1 VTPSPDRHLF
11 VIHGG
16 TGDLARRKLLP
27 SLYRIMTETDGSSGC
42 VALLGVG
49 STPLDD
55 GGYRQWARTALQE
68 SGIDDRDLA
77 AWCDRTVFYQQVPR
91 GTEDLGALAA
101 RIDEV
106 ETTLGLPGNR
116 VFHLALPPVALPA
129 IVTALGAQGLN
140 TSPGWTRLIV
150 EKPFGRDLAS
160 ARELNLLLHRHY
172 TEQQIYRIDHYL
184 GKETVQN
191 LLAFRFA
198 NPLFEWSW
206 NRDRISAVEITVA
219 EDLGIGTRAGYYD
232 HTGAVRD
239 MVQNHLTQL
248 VTLVA
253 MEAPTSFAAD
263 AIRTEKVQVLE
274 AVRAIDLSDVVLGQ
288 YAGGV
293 VSGAPA
299 PGYLEE
305 PNVPANSR
313 TATFAGLRLW
323 IDTWRWSGVP
333 FYLRTGKRL
342 PRKTTQI
349 AITFHQPP
357 VCLFH
362 GVADECKAHRNVVL
376 LILQPDEGFE
386 VRFDVKAPGEALQL
400 DSWPLRFGYGEAFES
415 LPDAYQT
422 LLLDVMEGDQTLFVR
437 ADEVEA
443 SWRLYAPILEAEM
456 DAELPVHPYPA
467 GTWGPEV
474 TDEILG
480 RCENE
485 EWTMR
490 G

>member
-1 VTPSPDRHLF
+1 
-11 VIHGG
+11 
-16 TGDLARRKLLP
+16 
-27 SLYRIMTETDGSSGC
+27 M
-42 VALLGVG
+42 
-49 STPLDD
+49 
-55 GGYRQWARTALQE
+55 
-68 SGIDDRDLA
+68 
-77 AWCDRTVFYQQVPR
+77 
-91 GTEDLGALAA
+91 
-101 RIDEV
+101 
-106 ETTLGLPGNR
+106 
-116 VFHLALPPVALPA
+116 
-129 IVTALGAQGLN
+129 
-140 TSPGWTRLIV
+140 
-150 EKPFGRDLAS
+150 EKPFGQDLAS
-160 ARELNLLLHRHY
+160 ALELNDLLHRHY

-219 EDLGIGTRAGYYD
+219 EDLGIGARAGYYD

-263 AIRTEKVQVLE
+263 AVRTEKVQVLE
-274 AVRAIDLSDVVLGQ
+274 AVRAIDLSEVVLGQ
-288 YAGGV
+288 YGAGDVAGMP
-293 VSGAPA
+293 APA
-299 PGYLEE
+299 YVEE
-305 PNVPANSR
+305 PGVAADSR
-313 TATFAGLRLW
+313 TATFVGLRLW
-323 IDTWRWSGVP
+323 IDTWRWAGVP

-362 GVADECKAHRNVVL
+362 GIADECKAHRNVVL

-443 SWRLYAPILEAEM
+443 SWRLYSPILEAE
-456 DAELPVHPYPA
+456 LPVHSYPS
-467 GTWGPEV
+467 GSWGPDI
-474 TDEILG
+474 TDEVLG
-480 RCENE
+480 RCEDE

>member
-1 VTPSPDRHLF
+1 VLPVTASHDRHLF

-27 SLYRIMTETDGSSGC
+27 SLHRIMTTNDTSCGC

-55 GGYRQWARTALQE
+55 VTYRDWAHQALQE
-68 SGIDDRDLA
+68 SGISDEGLA
-77 AWCDRTVFYQQVPR
+77 AWCDHTVFYQQIPR
-91 GTEDLGALAA
+91 GADDLGGLADRIAEIEALL
-101 RIDEV
+101 D
-106 ETTLGLPGNR
+106 LPGNR

-129 IVTALGAQGLN
+129 IVLALGSAALN

-150 EKPFGRDLAS
+150 EKPFGHDLDS
-160 ARELNLLLHRHY
+160 AHELNHLLHRYY
-172 TEQQIYRIDHYL
+172 TEEQIYRIDHYL

-206 NRDRISAVEITVA
+206 NRDRIAAVEITVA
-219 EDLGIGTRAGYYD
+219 EDLGIGSRAGYYD
-232 HTGAVRD
+232 RTGAVRD

-263 AIRTEKVQVLE
+263 SIRTEKVQVLE
-274 AVRAIDLSDVVLGQ
+274 AVRAIDLSEVVLGQ
-288 YAGGV
+288 YAAGDVAG
-293 VSGAPA
+293 SAA
-299 PGYLEE
+299 PGYVEE
-305 PNVPANSR
+305 TGVPPDSR
-313 TATFAGLRLW
+313 TATFAGLKLW

-349 AITFHQPP
+349 VITFRQPP

-362 GVADECKAHRNVVL
+362 GIADECKAHRNVVL

-443 SWRLYAPILEAEM
+443 SWRLYTPILEAE
-456 DAELPVHPYPA
+456 LPLHPYPA
-467 GTWGPEV
+467 GTWGPAV
-474 TDEILG
+474 TDEALG
-480 RCENE
+480 RPDD